1 MKSRSV
7 LNSRVTSRILMYG
20 ILVVFFLWT
29 VIPIYLIVT
38 NSFKPTLD
46 IKAVPPKLFFS
57 PTLNHYR
64 KAFLNGE
71 FATYFINSLMVA
83 SLTTAISVMFGA
95 LGAYGLLIAKSRWV
109 TAASN
114 FLLLGKLVPAITIL
128 IPFYLILSFVGVN
141 GTYVGP
147 VLAHSSV
154 NLPFVIWLMLG
165 FMKDIPRE
173 LFESSVIDGS
183 KRMQTFWKIIFPML
197 SPAIGSA
204 VILSMQFSWN
214 ELVFALQLTSMD
226 SYTLPVGIGKFV
238 GAVSVDWG
246 KSSAAASITMV
257 PIIVIGFLMQ
267 KYLVSGL
274 TAGAVKG

>member
-1 MKSRSV
+1 
-7 LNSRVTSRILMYG
+7 MYG
-20 ILVVFFLWT
+20 ILVIFFLWT
-29 VIPIYLIVT
+29 VVPIYLIVS

-57 PTLNHYR
+57 PTLNHYS

-71 FATYFINSLMVA
+71 FSTYFFNSLMIA
-83 SLTTAISVMFGA
+83 SMTTAISIMFGS
-95 LGAYGLLIAKSRWV
+95 LGAYGLLIAKSRWASV
-109 TAASN
+109 ASN
-114 FLLLGKLVPAITIL
+114 FMLLGKLVPAITIL
-128 IPFYLILSFVGVN
+128 IPFFLILNFAGLN
-141 GTYVGP
+141 GTYAGP
-147 VLAHSSV
+147 ILAHSSV

-165 FMKDIPRE
+165 FMKDIPKE
-173 LFESSVIDGS
+173 LFESSIIDGS
-183 KRMQTFWKIIFPML
+183 RRMQTFWKIVFPML
-197 SPAIGSA
+197 RPALGSA
-204 VILSMQFSWN
+204 IILAMQFSWN
-214 ELVFALQLTSMD
+214 ELVFSLQLTSMD

-257 PIIVIGFLMQ
+257 PIIIVGFLMQ